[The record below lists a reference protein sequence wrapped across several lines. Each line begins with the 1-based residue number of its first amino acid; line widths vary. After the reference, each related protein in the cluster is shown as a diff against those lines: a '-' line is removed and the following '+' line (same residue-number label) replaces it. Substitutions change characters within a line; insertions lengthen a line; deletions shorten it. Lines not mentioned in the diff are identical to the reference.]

1 MSTNMRRI
9 SLIIL
14 SVLVS
19 VLVVSAEDT
28 QVHIFDNNVKSLK
41 VAPVSN
47 MYFPPIYVLGSD
59 DVLNV
64 NFDYLDLDA
73 QYLRYSVIH
82 CDANWQPS
90 QLVESEYVD
99 GFNQADISDFK
110 PSEAT
115 FVHYFNYDF
124 TIPNND
130 FIITKS
136 GNYVLKV
143 YRQDDPDDVL
153 FQTRFSVCEN
163 TMGVYAEVV
172 TNTDV
177 DYNAHNQQVNFVVTT
192 RDGGNISD
200 PYNELAAIVSQN
212 SRPDNEVMVTKP
224 MMVSGNKVTY
234 EHNRDLIFPAGNEYR
249 RIEMV
254 NVNSMNMGIE
264 KIQYF
269 APYYHAT
276 LYTSLPRVDGQY
288 LYDKTQYGRFTIR
301 TSGAYDSMVESDY
314 IVTHF
319 SLYTGEHLQGGNLFV
334 QGEFTLGLPPEQ
346 CVMRYEE
353 NSGTYNCDM
362 LLKQGAYNYQFLWV
376 PNGRG
381 VGETAMIEGDKY
393 QTSNEY
399 LVKIYDR
406 PFGERYD
413 HFVGFGIIYSGR

>member
-1 MSTNMRRI
+1 MKRLLYT
-9 SLIIL
+9 IIMCF
-14 SVLVS
+14 VAVTTM
-19 VLVVSAEDT
+19 AQPQDT
-28 QVHIFDNNVKSLK
+28 QVHIFNPNVKSLK
-41 VAPVSN
+41 IAPLSN
-47 MYFPPIYVLGSD
+47 MYFPPIYVMGSD

-64 NFDYLDLDA
+64 NFDYLDLDI
-73 QYLRYSVIH
+73 QYLRYSVTH

-99 GFNQADISDFK
+99 GFNQADIEDYK

-115 FVHYFNYDF
+115 FVHYFNYNF
-124 TIPNND
+124 TIPNNN
-130 FIITKS
+130 FVITKS
-136 GNYVLKV
+136 GNYLLKI

-163 TMGVYAEVV
+163 TMGVYAEVS

-192 RDGGNISD
+192 RDGGRISD
-200 PYNELAAIVSQN
+200 PYNELAAIVTQN
-212 SRPDNEVMVTKP
+212 SRPDNEVMVAKP

-249 RIEMV
+249 RIDMV

-269 APYYHAT
+269 EPYYHAT
-276 LYTSLPRVDGQY
+276 LYTAVPRVDGQY
-288 LYDKTQYGRFTIR
+288 LYDKTQYGHFTIR
-301 TSGAYDSMVESDY
+301 TSGAHDSNVESDY

-319 SLYTGEHLQGGNLFV
+319 TLDTGGKLDGGNIFV
-334 QGEFTLGLPPEQ
+334 QGEFTLGIPPEQ
-346 CVMRYEE
+346 CLMRYD
-353 NSGTYNCDM
+353 NTSGTYRCDI

-376 PNGRG
+376 PNGSG
-381 VGETAMIEGDKY
+381 VGQTALIEGDKY

-399 LVKIYDR
+399 LIKVYDR

>member
-1 MSTNMRRI
+1 MAVAK
-9 SLIIL
+9 L
-14 SVLVS
+14 
-19 VLVVSAEDT
+19 SAEDT
-28 QVHIFDNNVKSLK
+28 QIHIFDSNVKSLK
-41 VAPVSN
+41 IAPISN

-64 NFDYLDLDA
+64 NFDYLDLEI
-73 QYLRYSVIH
+73 QYFRYSVTH

-90 QLVESEYVD
+90 QLVESEYID
-99 GFNQADISDFK
+99 GFNQADIEEYK

-115 FVHYFNYDF
+115 FVHYFNYNF

-136 GNYVLKV
+136 GNYLLKV

-153 FQTRFSVCEN
+153 FQTRFSVSEN
-163 TMGVYAEVV
+163 TMGVYAEVS

-177 DYNAHNQQVNFVVTT
+177 DYNAHNQQVNVVVTT
-192 RDGGNISD
+192 RDGGRISD
-200 PYNELAAIVSQN
+200 PFNELAVVVSQN

-224 MMVSGNKVTY
+224 LMVSANKVTF
-234 EHNRDLIFPAGNEYR
+234 EHNRDLIFHAGNEYR

-254 NVNSMNMGIE
+254 NINSMNMGVE
-264 KIQYF
+264 KFQYF
-269 APYYHAT
+269 EPFYHAT
-276 LYTSLPRVDGQY
+276 LYRNEPRANGGY

-301 TSGAYDSMVESDY
+301 KSGAFDSMVESDY

-319 SLYTGEHLQGGNLFV
+319 TLYTGEKLQGGNLFV
-334 QGEFTLGLPPEQ
+334 QGEFTLGMPPEQ
-346 CVMRYEE
+346 CVMRYDPMM
-353 NSGTYNCDM
+353 GTYNCDI

-376 PNGRG
+376 PNGSG
-381 VGETAMIEGDKY
+381 VGQTAMIEGDKF

-399 LVKIYDR
+399 LVKVYDR

>member
-1 MSTNMRRI
+1 MKKY
-9 SLIIL
+9 LYIIIMCL
-14 SVLVS
+14 MAVAKL
-19 VLVVSAEDT
+19 SAEDT
-28 QVHIFDNNVKSLK
+28 QIHIFNPNVKSLK
-41 VAPVSN
+41 IAPISN

-64 NFDYLDLDA
+64 NFDYLDLEI
-73 QYLRYSVIH
+73 QYFRYSVTH

-90 QLVESEYVD
+90 QLVESEYID
-99 GFNQADISDFK
+99 GFNQADIEEYK

-115 FVHYFNYDF
+115 FVHYFNYNF

-136 GNYVLKV
+136 GNYLLKV

-153 FQTRFSVCEN
+153 FQTRFSVSEN
-163 TMGVYAEVV
+163 TMGVYAEVS

-177 DYNAHNQQVNFVVTT
+177 DYNAHNQQVNVVVTT
-192 RDGGNISD
+192 RDGGRISD
-200 PYNELAAIVSQN
+200 PFNELAVVVSQN

-224 MMVSGNKVTY
+224 LMVSANKVTF
-234 EHNRDLIFPAGNEYR
+234 EHNRDLILPAGNEYR

-254 NVNSMNMGIE
+254 NINSMN
-264 KIQYF
+264 
-269 APYYHAT
+269 YHAT
-276 LYTSLPRVDGQY
+276 LYRNEPRANGGY

-301 TSGAYDSMVESDY
+301 KSGAFDSMVESDY

-319 SLYTGEHLQGGNLFV
+319 TLYTGEKLQGGNLFV
-334 QGEFTLGLPPEQ
+334 QGEFTLGMPPEQ
-346 CVMRYEE
+346 CLMRYDP
-353 NSGTYNCDM
+353 NYGTYNCDI

-376 PNGRG
+376 PNGSG
-381 VGETAMIEGDKY
+381 VGQTAMIEGDKF

-399 LVKIYDR
+399 LVKVYDR

>member
-1 MSTNMRRI
+1 MKKVLA
-9 SLIIL
+9 LIIMC
-14 SVLVS
+14 
-19 VLVVSAEDT
+19 VVAMAPSFADDT
-28 QVHIFDNNVKSLK
+28 QIHIFDSNVKSLK
-41 VAPVSN
+41 IAPLSN

-64 NFDYLDLDA
+64 NFDYLDLDI
-73 QYLRYSVIH
+73 QYLRYSVTH
-82 CDANWQPS
+82 CNANWQPS
-90 QLVESEYVD
+90 QLVESEYID
-99 GFNQADISDFK
+99 GFNQADIEDYK

-115 FVHYFNYDF
+115 FVHYYNYDF
-124 TIPNND
+124 CIPNND

-136 GNYVLKV
+136 GNYLLKV

-163 TMGVYAEVV
+163 TMGVYAEVS

-192 RDGGNISD
+192 KGGERISD
-200 PYNELAAIVSQN
+200 PYIELTAIVTQN
-212 SRPDNEVMVTKP
+212 SRLDNEVTVTKP
-224 MMVSGNKVTY
+224 MMVSGNKVTF

-254 NVNSMNMGIE
+254 NVNSLNMGVQ

-269 APYYHAT
+269 EPYYHAT
-276 LYTSLPRVDGQY
+276 LYINEPRVDGQY
-288 LYDKTQYGRFTIR
+288 LYDKTQHGHFTIR

-319 SLYTGEHLQGGNLFV
+319 MLKTGERLEGGNLFV
-334 QGEFTLGLPPEQ
+334 QGEFTLGMPPEQ
-346 CVMRYEE
+346 CVMRYDA
-353 NSGTYNCDM
+353 NYGTYNCDI
-362 LLKQGAYNYQFLWV
+362 LLKQGAYNYQYLWV
-376 PNGRG
+376 PNGSG
-381 VGETAMIEGDKY
+381 VGQTAMIEGDKY

-399 LVKIYDR
+399 LVKVYDR

-413 HFVGFGIIYSGR
+413 HFVGFGIIYSVR

>member
-1 MSTNMRRI
+1 MKKFFL
-9 SLIIL
+9 LIIMC
-14 SVLVS
+14 VMA
-19 VLVVSAEDT
+19 VVAAVADDT
-28 QVHIFDNNVKSLK
+28 QVHIFNSNVKSVK
-41 VAPVSN
+41 IAPISN

-64 NFDYLDLDA
+64 KFDYLDLDA
-73 QYLRYSVIH
+73 QYLRYSVTH

-99 GFNQADISDFK
+99 GFNEADITDFK

-163 TMGVYAEVV
+163 TMGVYAEVM

-177 DYNAHNQQVNFVVTT
+177 DYNAHHQQVNFTVTT
-192 RDGGNISD
+192 RDGGRISD
-200 PYNELAAIVSQN
+200 PYNELTALVSQN

-224 MMVSGNKVTY
+224 MMVSGNKVVY

-249 RIEMV
+249 RIDMV
-254 NVNSMNMGIE
+254 NVNSLNMGVE

-269 APYYHAT
+269 EPFYHAT
-276 LYTSLPRVDGQY
+276 LYTALPRVDGQY
-288 LYDKTQYGRFTIR
+288 LYDKTQFGRFTIR

-314 IVTHF
+314 IITHF
-319 SLYTGEHLQGGNLFV
+319 TLYTGERLEGGNLFV
-334 QGEFTLGLPPEQ
+334 QGEFTLGMPPEQ
-346 CVMRYEE
+346 CVMRYDP
-353 NSGTYNCDM
+353 NHGTYNCDIM
-362 LLKQGAYNYQFLWV
+362 LKQGAYNYQFLWV
-376 PNGRG
+376 PDGSG
-381 VGETAMIEGDKY
+381 VGQTAMIEGDKY
-393 QTSNEY
+393 QTTNEY
-399 LVKIYDR
+399 LVKVYDR

>member
-1 MSTNMRRI
+1 M
-9 SLIIL
+9 LL
-14 SVLVS
+14 QVALGVY
-19 VLVVSAEDT
+19 AQDDT
-28 QVHIFDNNVKSLK
+28 QCHIFDSKVKSLK
-41 VAPVSN
+41 IAPVSN

-73 QYLRYSVIH
+73 QYLRYSVVH

-99 GFNQADISDFK
+99 GFNQANISDFK

-115 FVHYFNYDF
+115 FVHYFNYNF

-130 FIITKS
+130 FVITKS
-136 GNYVLKV
+136 GNYLLKV
-143 YRQDDPDDVL
+143 FFEDNPDEIL

-163 TMGVYAEVV
+163 TMGVYAEVT

-177 DYNAHNQQVNFVVTT
+177 DYNAAHQQVNFIVTT
-192 RDGGNISD
+192 RDGERISD
-200 PYNELAAIVSQN
+200 PYNELVAIVSQN
-212 SRPDNEVMVTKP
+212 SRPDNEVMVAKP
-224 MMVSGNKVTY
+224 MMVSGNRVTY

-249 RIEMV
+249 RIDMV
-254 NVNSMNMGIE
+254 NVNSMNMGVE

-269 APYYHAT
+269 EPYYHAT
-276 LYTSLPRVDGQY
+276 LYTAMPRVDGQY
-288 LYDKTQYGRFTIR
+288 LYDKTQFGRFTVR

-314 IVTHF
+314 IITHF
-319 SLYTGEHLQGGNLFV
+319 TLFTGERLTGGNLFV
-334 QGEFTLGLPPEQ
+334 QGEFTLGMPPEQ
-346 CVMRYEE
+346 CVMRYDA
-353 NSGTYNCDM
+353 NNGTYNCDI

-376 PNGRG
+376 PDGSG
-381 VGETAMIEGDKY
+381 IGQTGKIEGDKY
-393 QTSNEY
+393 QTTNEY
-399 LVKIYDR
+399 LVKVYDR

>member
-1 MSTNMRRI
+1 MRKY
-9 SLIIL
+9 SLITI
-14 SVLVS
+14 
-19 VLVVSAEDT
+19 LVVASVFMMKAEDT
-28 QVHIFDNNVKSLK
+28 QVHIYDNNVKSLK
-41 VAPVSN
+41 VAPISN

-73 QYLRYSVIH
+73 QYLRYSVTH
-82 CDANWQPS
+82 CDANWRPS

-99 GFNQADISDFK
+99 GFNQADIDDFK

-136 GNYVLKV
+136 GNYLLKV
-143 YRQDDPDDVL
+143 FRQDDPDDVL

-163 TMGVYAEVV
+163 SMGVYAEVT

-177 DYNAHNQQVNFVVTT
+177 DYNSRHQQVNFVVTT
-192 RDGGNISD
+192 RDGGRISD

-224 MMVSGNKVTY
+224 MMVTGNKVIF

-249 RIEMV
+249 RIDMV
-254 NVNSMNMGIE
+254 NVNSMNMGVE
-264 KIQYF
+264 RIQYF
-269 APYYHAT
+269 EPYYHAT
-276 LYTSLPRVDGQY
+276 LYTALPRVDGQY
-288 LYDKTQYGRFTIR
+288 LYDKTQFGRFTVR

-319 SLYTGEHLQGGNLFV
+319 VLYTGERLEGGNLFV
-334 QGEFTLGLPPEQ
+334 QGEFTMGLPPEQ
-346 CVMRYEE
+346 CVMRYDD
-353 NSGTYNCDM
+353 SMGTYNCDL

-376 PNGRG
+376 PKGSG
-381 VGETAMIEGDKY
+381 VGQTSMIEGDKY
-393 QTSNEY
+393 QTANEY
-399 LVKIYDR
+399 LVKVYDR

-413 HFVGFGIIYSGR
+413 HFVGFGLIYSGR

>member
-1 MSTNMRRI
+1 MKKFFL
-9 SLIIL
+9 LIIMCEMA
-14 SVLVS
+14 
-19 VLVVSAEDT
+19 VVAAVADDT
-28 QVHIFDNNVKSLK
+28 QVHIFNSNVKSVK
-41 VAPVSN
+41 IAPISN

-73 QYLRYSVIH
+73 QYLRYSVTH

-99 GFNQADISDFK
+99 GFNEADITDFK

-163 TMGVYAEVV
+163 TMGVYAEVM

-177 DYNAHNQQVNFVVTT
+177 DYNAHHQQVNFTVTT
-192 RDGGNISD
+192 RDGGRISD
-200 PYNELAAIVSQN
+200 PYNELTALVSQN

-224 MMVSGNKVTY
+224 MMVSGNKVVY

-249 RIEMV
+249 RIDMV
-254 NVNSMNMGIE
+254 NVNSLNMGVE

-269 APYYHAT
+269 EPFYHAT
-276 LYTSLPRVDGQY
+276 LYTALPRVDGQY
-288 LYDKTQYGRFTIR
+288 LYDKTQFGRFTIR

-314 IVTHF
+314 IITHF
-319 SLYTGEHLQGGNLFV
+319 TLYTGERLEGGNLFV
-334 QGEFTLGLPPEQ
+334 QGEFTLGIPPEQ
-346 CVMRYEE
+346 CVMRYDP
-353 NSGTYNCDM
+353 NHGTYNCDIM
-362 LLKQGAYNYQFLWV
+362 LKQGAYNYQFLWV
-376 PNGRG
+376 PDGSG
-381 VGETAMIEGDKY
+381 VGQTAMIEGDKY
-393 QTSNEY
+393 QTTNEY
-399 LVKIYDR
+399 LVKVYDR

>member
-1 MSTNMRRI
+1 MRKY
-9 SLIIL
+9 SLIII
-14 SVLVS
+14 
-19 VLVVSAEDT
+19 LVVASVFMMKAEDT
-28 QVHIFDNNVKSLK
+28 QVHIYDNNVKSLK
-41 VAPVSN
+41 VAPISN

-73 QYLRYSVIH
+73 QYLRYSVTH

-99 GFNQADISDFK
+99 GFNQADIDDFK

-136 GNYVLKV
+136 GNYLLKV
-143 YRQDDPDDVL
+143 FRQDDPDDVL

-163 TMGVYAEVV
+163 SMGVYAEVT

-177 DYNAHNQQVNFVVTT
+177 DYNSRHQQVNFVVTT
-192 RDGGNISD
+192 RDGGRISD

-224 MMVSGNKVTY
+224 MMVTGNKVIF

-249 RIEMV
+249 RIDMV
-254 NVNSMNMGIE
+254 NVNSMNMGVE
-264 KIQYF
+264 RIQYF
-269 APYYHAT
+269 EPYYHAT
-276 LYTSLPRVDGQY
+276 LYTALPRVDGQY
-288 LYDKTQYGRFTIR
+288 LYDKTQFGRFTVR

-319 SLYTGEHLQGGNLFV
+319 VLYTGERLEGGNLFV
-334 QGEFTLGLPPEQ
+334 QGEFTMGLPPEQ
-346 CVMRYEE
+346 CVMRYDD
-353 NSGTYNCDM
+353 SMGTYNCDL

-376 PNGRG
+376 PKGSG
-381 VGETAMIEGDKY
+381 VGQTAMIEGDKY
-393 QTSNEY
+393 QTANEY
-399 LVKIYDR
+399 LVKVYDR

-413 HFVGFGIIYSGR
+413 HFVGFGLIYSGR

>member
-1 MSTNMRRI
+1 VT
-9 SLIIL
+9 
-14 SVLVS
+14 
-19 VLVVSAEDT
+19 
-28 QVHIFDNNVKSLK
+28 
-41 VAPVSN
+41 
-47 MYFPPIYVLGSD
+47 
-59 DVLNV
+59 
-64 NFDYLDLDA
+64 
-73 QYLRYSVIH
+73 H

-90 QLVESEYVD
+90 QLVESEYID
-99 GFNQADISDFK
+99 GFNQADIEEYK

-115 FVHYFNYDF
+115 FVHYFNYNF

-136 GNYVLKV
+136 GNYLLKV

-163 TMGVYAEVV
+163 TMGVYAEVS

-177 DYNAHNQQVNFVVTT
+177 DYNAHNQQVNVVVTT
-192 RDGGNISD
+192 RDGGRISD
-200 PYNELAAIVSQN
+200 PFNELALVVSQN

-224 MMVSGNKVTY
+224 LMVSANKVTF

-254 NVNSMNMGIE
+254 NINSMNMGVE
-264 KIQYF
+264 KFQYF
-269 APYYHAT
+269 EPFYHAT
-276 LYTSLPRVDGQY
+276 LYRNEPRANGGY

-301 TSGAYDSMVESDY
+301 KSGAFDSMVESDY

-319 SLYTGEHLQGGNLFV
+319 TLYTGEKLQGGNLFV
-334 QGEFTLGLPPEQ
+334 QGEFTLGMPPEQ
-346 CVMRYEE
+346 CLMRYDP
-353 NSGTYNCDM
+353 NYGTYNCDI

-376 PNGRG
+376 PNGSG
-381 VGETAMIEGDKY
+381 VGQTAMIEGDKF

-399 LVKIYDR
+399 LVKVYDR